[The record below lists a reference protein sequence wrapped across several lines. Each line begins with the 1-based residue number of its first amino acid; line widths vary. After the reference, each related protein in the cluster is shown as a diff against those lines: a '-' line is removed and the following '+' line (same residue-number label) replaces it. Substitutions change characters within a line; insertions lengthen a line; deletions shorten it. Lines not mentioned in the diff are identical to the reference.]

1 MIDYVIIWWFL
12 SSVMVNYSIWLNFWK
27 WVFII
32 WGFCYKLYVQV
43 NSWFLKYN
51 WTILNALE
59 HASFVY
65 YVHASYI
72 VFFSLTLSNA
82 VCLWFSLFSV
92 FGFFSVYSFQSLE
105 SWLGRLTHRTS
116 TSSSTPAYN
125 CDRFQTEKNK
135 ETYKKL
141 NIFKLVWAERK
152 VVLDGLDSEIR
163 RNFEHKG

>member
-59 HASFVY
+59 YASFVY

-92 FGFFSVYSFQSLE
+92 FGFFSVYSFQSLA
-105 SWLGRLTHRTS
+105 SWLGRLKPIGHLPPLLLQPLTVIGFKLRKTKKPIKNRTS
-116 TSSSTPAYN
+116 
-125 CDRFQTEKNK
+125 
-135 ETYKKL
+135 L
-141 NIFKLVWAERK
+141 N
-152 VVLDGLDSEIR
+152 
-163 RNFEHKG
+163 